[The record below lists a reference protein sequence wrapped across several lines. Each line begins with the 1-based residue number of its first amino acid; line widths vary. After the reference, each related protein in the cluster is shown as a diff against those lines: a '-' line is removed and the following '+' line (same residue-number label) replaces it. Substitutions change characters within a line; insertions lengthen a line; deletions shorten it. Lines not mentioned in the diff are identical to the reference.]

1 MADTMTDIE
10 IIRLEIRE
18 DACPFFEDGEIEK
31 HYKKNNG
38 DVEKTIYELLI
49 MKAEDSQLVLS
60 GLTTEDTSSYFRRLA
75 STHRRF
81 NSGILSG
88 G

>member
-1 MADTMTDIE
+1 MTDIE
-10 IIRLEIRE
+10 LIRLEIRE
-18 DACPFFEDGEIEK
+18 DMAPYFNDGEIEK
-31 HYKKNNG
+31 FYEKNKH

-49 MKAEDSQLVLS
+49 IKAEDSNLVLS
-60 GLTTEDTSSYFRRLA
+60 GLTTQDTSSYFRRLA

-81 NSGILSG
+81 NSGVLTG

>member
-1 MADTMTDIE
+1 MTDIE
-10 IIRLEIRE
+10 RIRLEVRE
-18 DACPFFEDGEIEK
+18 DMIPYFNDGEIEK
-31 HYKKNNG
+31 FYEKNNG

-49 MKAEDSQLVLS
+49 IKAEDSHIVLS
-60 GLTTEDTSSYFRRLA
+60 GLTTDDTSSYFRRLA

-81 NSGILSG
+81 NSGILPG

>member
-1 MADTMTDIE
+1 MTDIE
-10 IIRLEIRE
+10 RIRLEIRE
-18 DACPFFEDGEIEK
+18 DMAPYFDEGEIEK
-31 HYKKNNG
+31 YYEKNNG

-49 MKAEDSQLVLS
+49 TKAEDSQLVLS

-81 NSGILSG
+81 NSGILPG

>member
-1 MADTMTDIE
+1 MTDIE
-10 IIRLEIRE
+10 KIRLEIRE
-18 DACPFFEDGEIEK
+18 DMIPYFDDGEIEK
-31 HYKKNNG
+31 YYEKNKG

-49 MKAEDSQLVLS
+49 IKAEDSQLVLS
-60 GLTTEDTSSYFRRLA
+60 GLTTDDTSAYFRRLA

-81 NSGILSG
+81 NSGILQG